1 VEIGGR
7 VGDSTSGLRARVW
20 DLLEVT
26 EDPETGATK
35 WDWVDVFLLVL
46 ILLSTVVVVLETEQ
60 GLYQQYSA
68 FFIAFDIF
76 TVVVFTIEYIVRMW
90 ACTADPRFADPVTGR
105 LRYAVSFYGVIDL
118 LAILPFY
125 ATLLFPVALLDLR
138 FLRVLR
144 LMRFARVLKVGRY
157 SEALD
162 RLKSVFRAKK
172 ADLGVALVGVLVI
185 LVLASSVMYHVENA
199 AQPEAFSS
207 IPAAMWWGVSAM
219 TTVGYGDI
227 HPITPLGKVLAGG
240 IQLLGIALF
249 ALPAGILA
257 AGYEEDARRRRAG
270 KGVCHT
276 CGQSLDDHASRGP
289 VES

>member
-1 VEIGGR
+1 M
-7 VGDSTSGLRARVW
+7 GDSTPRLRSRVW

-46 ILLSTVVVVLETEQ
+46 ILLSTLVVVLETEP

-76 TVVVFTIEYIVRMW
+76 TVAVFTVEYGVRMW
-90 ACTADPRFADPVTGR
+90 ACTADPRFSDPIRGR

-118 LAILPFY
+118 LAVVPFY
-125 ATLLFPVALLDLR
+125 ATLVFPVALLDLR

-162 RLKSVFRAKK
+162 RLKAVFRAKR

-185 LVLASSVMYHVENA
+185 LVLASSVMFHVENA

-227 HPITPLGKVLAGG
+227 HPITPLGKLLAGG

-257 AGYEEDARRRRAG
+257 AGYEEDARRRRSG
-270 KGVCHT
+270 KGVCRT
-276 CGQSLDDHASRGP
+276 CGQPLDDRASRGD
-289 VES
+289 VET

>member
-1 VEIGGR
+1 M
-7 VGDSTSGLRARVW
+7 GDSTPGLRARVW

-26 EDPETGATK
+26 QDPETGATK

-46 ILLSTVVVVLETEQ
+46 ILLSTLVVVLETEQ

-76 TVVVFTIEYIVRMW
+76 TVAVFTVEYFVRIW
-90 ACTADPRFADPVTGR
+90 ACTADPRYAHPVRGR
-105 LRYAVSFYGVIDL
+105 LRYAVSFYGVVDL
-118 LAILPFY
+118 LAVLPFY
-125 ATLLFPVALLDLR
+125 ATLVFPVALLDLR

-162 RLKSVFRAKK
+162 RLKAVFRAKR

-185 LVLASSVMYHVENA
+185 LVLASSVMFHVENA

-227 HPITPLGKVLAGG
+227 QPITPFGKLLAGG
-240 IQLLGIALF
+240 IQLLGIAFF

-257 AGYEEDARRRRAG
+257 AGYEEEARRRRAG
-270 KGVCHT
+270 KGVCQT
-276 CGQSLDDHASRGP
+276 CGQPLDDRAPRDGVAS
-289 VES
+289 